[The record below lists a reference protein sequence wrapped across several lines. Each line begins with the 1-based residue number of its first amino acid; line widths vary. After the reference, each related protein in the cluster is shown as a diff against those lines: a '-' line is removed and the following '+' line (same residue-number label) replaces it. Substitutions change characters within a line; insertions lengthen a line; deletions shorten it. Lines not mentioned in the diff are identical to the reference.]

1 MIRLWNEQEA
11 MITQKLI
18 VTNKVGLHARPAA
31 VFVKTAGQF
40 HADIRVRNLTRPS
53 DWVTA
58 KSILRVLTLGVE
70 KNHEIEIS
78 AEGEDAQLAIT
89 TITSLIQS
97 NFGEST

>member
-1 MIRLWNEQEA
+1 MIRLWFEWVI
-11 MITQKLI
+11 MITQKMI

-31 VFVKTAGQF
+31 NFVKTAAQF
-40 HADIRVRNLTRPS
+40 RADIRVRNLTHPS

-58 KSILRVLTLGVE
+58 KSILRVLALGVQQ
-70 KNHEIEIS
+70 NHEIEVS
-78 AEGEDAQLAIT
+78 AEGEDAQHALD